1 MLCIFYKPKTKK
13 RMSESIK
20 SDVQPQELN
29 ITSTP
34 DEAVNAA
41 TTEFTEQNSINEET
55 PQMPTENAASE
66 TEVAKPASRQE
77 IIERLQ
83 AIAESD
89 DALNSKAETEALKVQ
104 FYRMRT
110 AEIEAA
116 LKEHVAQ
123 GGEEALFIPQPDE
136 LEEAFKQSLSIIKAK
151 RNAWLE
157 AQEKEMQENLAK
169 KQQLLEQLQALVEK
183 AAQGTP
189 EVNEFRALQ
198 AAWKEIKNVP
208 QSEVAALWKQ
218 YQLLGEQFYDVLK
231 INHEFREYDFKKNLE
246 IKTMLC
252 QQAEA
257 LAQESDVIAA
267 FRQLQQLHNE
277 FREAGPV
284 APDLREEVW
293 NRFKAASTVINRRHP
308 EHFEAKKEKEQENLD
323 KKTAICEQIEQ
334 MDYAALTTYQ
344 AWNTA
349 TQQVLDLQAAWKE
362 IGFAPQKMNIKI
374 FERFRAACD
383 HFFVQKSEFFK
394 EAKRSLPVS
403 VSTIVMA

>member
-1 MLCIFYKPKTKK
+1 
-13 RMSESIK
+13 MSESIK

-55 PQMPTENAASE
+55 PQMPTENATGES
-66 TEVAKPASRQE
+66 EVAKPASRQE

-169 KQQLLEQLQALVEK
+169 KQQLLEQI
-183 AAQGTP
+183 G
-189 EVNEFRALQ
+189 RAH
-198 AAWKEIKNVP
+198 V
-208 QSEVAALWKQ
+208 
-218 YQLLGEQFYDVLK
+218 
-231 INHEFREYDFKKNLE
+231 
-246 IKTMLC
+246 
-252 QQAEA
+252 
-257 LAQESDVIAA
+257 
-267 FRQLQQLHNE
+267 
-277 FREAGPV
+277 
-284 APDLREEVW
+284 
-293 NRFKAASTVINRRHP
+293 
-308 EHFEAKKEKEQENLD
+308 
-323 KKTAICEQIEQ
+323 
-334 MDYAALTTYQ
+334 
-344 AWNTA
+344 
-349 TQQVLDLQAAWKE
+349 
-362 IGFAPQKMNIKI
+362 
-374 FERFRAACD
+374 
-383 HFFVQKSEFFK
+383 
-394 EAKRSLPVS
+394 
-403 VSTIVMA
+403 

>member
-1 MLCIFYKPKTKK
+1 
-13 RMSESIK
+13 MSESIK

-55 PQMPTENAASE
+55 PQMPTENATGE

-208 QSEVAALWKQ
+208 QSEVATLWKQ
-218 YQLLGEQFYDVLK
+218 
-231 INHEFREYDFKKNLE
+231 
-246 IKTMLC
+246 
-252 QQAEA
+252 
-257 LAQESDVIAA
+257 
-267 FRQLQQLHNE
+267 
-277 FREAGPV
+277 
-284 APDLREEVW
+284 
-293 NRFKAASTVINRRHP
+293 
-308 EHFEAKKEKEQENLD
+308 
-323 KKTAICEQIEQ
+323 
-334 MDYAALTTYQ
+334 
-344 AWNTA
+344 
-349 TQQVLDLQAAWKE
+349 
-362 IGFAPQKMNIKI
+362 
-374 FERFRAACD
+374 
-383 HFFVQKSEFFK
+383 
-394 EAKRSLPVS
+394 
-403 VSTIVMA
+403 